1 MFYFSEP
8 IWLWISAGIVVPIL
22 IHLAKGQAGKTL
34 RIGSTR
40 LIREN
45 IISQSSSL
53 KIRERLLLLL
63 RCLGI
68 LLAAFFLA
76 SPGWKHPFSSG
87 NAKGW
92 ILLEKNRPAHSLEPY
107 QALIDSLVSSGFELR
122 VPEKEFPKT
131 RLADTVSISPDSN
144 LMAFSGYWQL
154 LDDLEKKIP
163 SGLPIYLFTGNQLNR
178 FTGSRPDLAL
188 NLHWFFLNAPDTIHS
203 WTSGAYSTSADSIM
217 KVTGNSRPSATWFQN
232 TRVSGTDYN
241 ERLADEH
248 ILTDTNT
255 LIVDVYEENG
265 NPDAD
270 YINTALR
277 SVHEYTNHR
286 MKISLVK
293 NADSLH
299 ANADWIFWLSDK
311 PFPAFSHPRNLFIYK
326 NGEPLSSDSH
336 IYTRDG
342 SEPDGISL
350 YQIIPSPTDTS
361 SRNIWMDGMGRPLLT
376 RNSKEFTRYVFY
388 SRIDPAWNDLPW
400 SAALPR
406 FILQILYPEHLTTKD
421 LLEDQRK
428 IDPHQ
433 AVPVLRSAGLSPD
446 KMIFQY
452 EELSRYVWVLLLIIF
467 CAERFLSW
475 YKKSAARNG

>member
-1 MFYFSEP
+1 LFYFSEP
-8 IWLWISAGIVVPIL
+8 FWLWISAGIVVPIL

-34 RIGSTR
+34 RIGSIR

-45 IISQSSSL
+45 IISPSSSL

-76 SPGWKHPFSSG
+76 GPGWKHPISSR

-92 ILLEKNRPAHSLEPY
+92 ILLEKNRTVHALEPH
-107 QALIDSLVSSGFELR
+107 QLLIDSLVSSGFELR
-122 VPEKEFPKT
+122 LLENDFPKT
-131 RLADTVSISPDSN
+131 RLNDTVSNSVDSN
-144 LMAFSGYWQL
+144 LLVFSGYWQL
-154 LDDLEKKIP
+154 LKDLEKKLP
-163 SGLPIYLFTGNQLNR
+163 PGLPLYLFTGNQLSR
-178 FTGSRPDLAL
+178 FTGPRPDLSL
-188 NLHWFFLNAPDTIHS
+188 NLHWFFLNATDTIHS
-203 WTSGAYSTSADSIM
+203 WTSCAYASSADSIM

-232 TRVSGTDYN
+232 TSFSGTDYN
-241 ERLADEH
+241 ELLTDEH

-255 LIVDVYEENG
+255 LIVDVYGESG

-270 YINTALR
+270 YILTALQAVR
-277 SVHEYTNHR
+277 QYTNHR
-286 MKISLVK
+286 IKISLIK

-311 PFPAFSHPRNLFIYK
+311 PFPAFSHPRNLFLYK
-326 NGEPLSSDSH
+326 NGEPVNSDSH

-342 SEPDGISL
+342 HEPDGL
-350 YQIIPSPTDTS
+350 ALNRIIPSSADTS
-361 SRNIWMDGMGRPLLT
+361 SENIWTDGMGRPLLT
-376 RNSKEFTRYVFY
+376 RNNKGFTRYVFY
-388 SRIDPAWNDLPW
+388 SRIDPAWNELPW
-400 SAALPR
+400 SAGLPR
-406 FILQILYPEHLTTKD
+406 FLLQLLYPEQLSTRD
-421 LLEDQRK
+421 LLQDQRK

-433 AVPVLRSAGLSPD
+433 AMPVLRSAGLSPD

-452 EELSRYVWVLLLIIF
+452 EDLSPYFWVLLLMIF

-475 YKKSAARNG
+475 NKKNAARNG